1 MSPGSESVLQAQ
13 CLSVHHAWCLYVH
26 GCLQAWRLSVHP
38 GLPPSRMCLSSKQV
52 VCPSRADPT
61 VSCAP
66 IPPLLHPHPPAPSQ
80 SLPALGQIH
89 CPGTTRS
96 TFLPPAQK
104 LSSCCT
110 SHQHSLMPEGNSPEI
125 QSCTPSTEAA
135 NTTPQCK
142 LIEVP
147 SDFIHKT
154 GETSESHALGR
165 TERLAK
171 HMLK

>member
-1 MSPGSESVLQAQ
+1 MSLSSKHSA
-13 CLSVHHAWCLYVH
+13 CLSTKH
-26 GCLQAWRLSVHP
+26 GACPW
-38 GLPPSRMCLSSKQV
+38 LPPSMAT
-52 VCPSRADPT
+52 VCPSRAASKQGVSVLQAGCLSIQSGSN

-147 SDFIHKT
+147 SDFVHKT